1 MKELIYQKRDLP
13 QKAEHYVLSL
23 PRALQHGGPQSLP
36 SLSAAQLTNKTK
48 HLALTL
54 WWFSELNTWKTAFK
68 VISLWL
74 KWPTYTT
81 YKWSFWQ
88 RTVLWVQG
96 IRTGEILYAIVT
108 CYSPTSRGW
117 SYSCLK
123 RTLSDHSS
131 QTRWVKWALQ
141 SHPSSR
147 SAPDAHGPIWHL
159 PSPLGNN
166 QSSDFDTACECVS
179 LVKKTKYT
187 CVYLLS
193 WLLHL
198 LRGPSTL
205 HLKRLALLGR
215 SLNLLTFSQG
225 IMISNE
231 DSSRNESAKHI
242 INAISYN
249 KIPEDMHTIHILS
262 RLLKTDFAWAPF
274 ITADV
279 LIW

>member
-1 MKELIYQKRDLP
+1 M
-13 QKAEHYVLSL
+13 
-23 PRALQHGGPQSLP
+23 
-36 SLSAAQLTNKTK
+36 
-48 HLALTL
+48 
-54 WWFSELNTWKTAFK
+54 
-68 VISLWL
+68 
-74 KWPTYTT
+74 
-81 YKWSFWQ
+81 
-88 RTVLWVQG
+88 
-96 IRTGEILYAIVT
+96 
-108 CYSPTSRGW
+108 
-117 SYSCLK
+117 
-123 RTLSDHSS
+123 
-131 QTRWVKWALQ
+131 
-141 SHPSSR
+141 
-147 SAPDAHGPIWHL
+147 
-159 PSPLGNN
+159 
-166 QSSDFDTACECVS
+166 
-179 LVKKTKYT
+179 KKTKYT

-198 LRGPSTL
+198 LRGLSTL

-279 LIW
+279 LI